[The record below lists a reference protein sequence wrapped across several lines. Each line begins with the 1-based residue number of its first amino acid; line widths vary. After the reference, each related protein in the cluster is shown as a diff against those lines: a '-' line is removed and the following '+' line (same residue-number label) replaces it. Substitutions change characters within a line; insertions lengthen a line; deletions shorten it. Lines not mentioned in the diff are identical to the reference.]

1 MVPCNHAIM
10 PNVETP
16 AYRKGRPGRPWTSL
30 VSDCK
35 KRWTVNCPWE
45 KKEKEGKRKKKRKGK
60 KKRKKKER
68 KGGKGKNFN
77 LIPTSSCS
85 AERSFSAL
93 RRIKTYLRDTI
104 GDERLS
110 AVAILSIERE
120 TTNFIE
126 ASRMEEIMNQFAEQ
140 KEARK
145 PLLFHDS

>member
-1 MVPCNHAIM
+1 M
-10 PNVETP
+10 
-16 AYRKGRPGRPWTSL
+16 R
-30 VSDCK
+30 K
-35 KRWTVNCPWE
+35 KRKIGKKK
-45 KKEKEGKRKKKRKGK
+45 KKEKREG
-60 KKRKKKER
+60 

-93 RRIKTYLRDTI
+93 RRIKTYLRNTI

-120 TTNFIE
+120 TTNFIK
-126 ASRMEEIMNQFAEQ
+126 ASRMEVIINQFAEQ